1 MMTSNH
7 RIHASLGIAEVLRK
21 PDTPSR
27 SGNPECGAYAEDASR
42 SAMSNEDQKASATL
56 CSGSLYCLFEASK
69 RISWAPYKY
78 IPFNVMDYR
87 KQQEFLKNSRV
98 CGISLV
104 LVLLGIAALCL
115 RTGGEITLSV
125 LIAFTIANVA
135 LATSI
140 YYTPDYLHLTIV
152 PQKTPRWE
160 IRIRWRVIGAAL
172 IIGLLLAS
180 STRGRISVLI
190 AVAWLLA
197 ANQFAHR
204 VVPQR
209 YFPAYYWATDYALLA
224 TALLF
229 TPFNL
234 RLGVVLLAAAAHLSI
249 VICSKRQLLWA
260 ALVTI
265 CGWLLIFFSAEH
277 RGAGLEAGLSC
288 AGLLVLTASATAW
301 LVDRAERHNANNI
314 SAAMRELMDF
324 SGYSA
329 DRIRHLWQV
338 SNQEL
343 AKNWRE
349 ATIAEDDPERM
360 AEWYRQ
366 NSELYLFA
374 ISGYNLEY
382 KRIRSNLKV
391 IRFARGFCLD
401 YGAGNGELLLELAR
415 RGHPVTYYDVEGET
429 MRFAQARAK
438 KQGLA
443 VEIAHSKEDLAAA
456 ARTHGFDTIF
466 SFDVL
471 EHLPDLPGELNFLSS
486 LLNPGGLLV
495 FDVPAGSTKS
505 HPMHL
510 NHDLDILAYLGARGL
525 ADKRNLALKL
535 PLKREEKYVFQAPR
549 H

>member
-1 MMTSNH
+1 MTSNPC
-7 RIHASLGIAEVLRK
+7 IQASLGIAEALRR
-21 PDTPSR
+21 PDPISR
-27 SGNPECGAYAEDASR
+27 CGNSESGACAEDGSR
-42 SAMSNEDQKASATL
+42 SAMTNEDQKDSATVWF
-56 CSGSLYCLFEASK
+56 GSLYCLFKAS
-69 RISWAPYKY
+69 RGISWGKDEY
-78 IPFNVMDYR
+78 IPVDVMDYR
-87 KQQEFLKNSRV
+87 KQQEFLRNSRV
-98 CGISLV
+98 CGVSLV
-104 LVLLGIAALCL
+104 LVLLGMAAICL
-115 RTGGEITLSV
+115 RTGGEITLAV
-125 LIAFTIANVA
+125 LIAFAMATVA
-135 LATSI
+135 LAASI
-140 YYTPDYLHLTIV
+140 YYTPNYLHLTVV
-152 PQKTPRWE
+152 PQKTLRWE

-172 IIGLLLAS
+172 IIGMLLAS

-190 AVAWLLA
+190 AAAWLLV
-197 ANQFAHR
+197 ANLLARR
-204 VVPQR
+204 VVPQG
-209 YFPAYYWATDYALLA
+209 YFPAYFWATDYALLA

-234 RLGVVLLAAAAHLSI
+234 LLGAVLLAAAAHLSI
-249 VICSKRQLLWA
+249 VICSKRHLLWA

-265 CGWLLIFFSAEH
+265 CGWLLVFFSAQR

-288 AGLLVLTASATAW
+288 AGLLVITTLATAW
-301 LVDRAERHNANNI
+301 LVDRAERHNAKNI

-324 SGYSA
+324 NGFSA

-343 AKNWRE
+343 AENWQE
-349 ATIAEDDPERM
+349 AAIAEDDAERM
-360 AEWYRQ
+360 AEWYRR

-382 KRIRSNLKV
+382 KRIRSNLQV

-415 RGHPVTYYDVEGET
+415 RGHPVTYYDVEGES
-429 MRFAQARAK
+429 MKFAQGRAK

-510 NHDLDILAYLGARGL
+510 NHHLDILAHLSAKGL
-525 ADKRNLALKL
+525 EDKRNLALKL
-535 PLKREEKYVFQAPR
+535 PLKREEKFVFQAPR